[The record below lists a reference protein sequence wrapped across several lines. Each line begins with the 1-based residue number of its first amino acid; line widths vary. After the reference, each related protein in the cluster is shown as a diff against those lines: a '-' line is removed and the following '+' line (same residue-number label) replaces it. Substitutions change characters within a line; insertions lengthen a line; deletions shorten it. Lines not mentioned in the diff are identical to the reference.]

1 MKLPQVPPPFH
12 ETFSRLSKAR
22 QAEVLF
28 HPGEATGG
36 DKRYLHWN
44 DLRRKP
50 APAGLSAEEW
60 WLAIKWWRLRDYRQI
75 GLKDKQG
82 RPFVFGTP
90 DNLQQSLHEID
101 RGLGFALN
109 LPESVTQPD
118 VRDSYIVS
126 ALVQES
132 ITSSQLE
139 GAVTTREV
147 AKEMLRSGRQPRDK
161 SERMILNNYLT
172 MQRIQSLQ
180 TEPLSPE
187 LVFELHRRVTE
198 NTLEK
203 ADAAGRFRRADENV
217 RVEDMEGNV
226 FHEPPDARELP
237 ERLAQM
243 CDFANGRAPDYF
255 VHPVLRAI
263 ILHFWLAYDHPFV
276 DGNGRTARA
285 LFYWS
290 MLRQGYTLFEFV
302 SISQILL
309 RAPARYAEA
318 FLHTET
324 DDNDLT
330 YFILHQTEVITRAVE
345 ALHHYAARKAAELK
359 KTDLILRGL
368 EGLNHRQQALLTHAL
383 RHPAARYLIEGHRRS
398 HAVTFPTAR
407 NDLFNLVERGLLSV
421 VKEGRFNVFRPVSDL
436 QEKLGRLGE
445 NPPVVAD
452 PDALPLKLPFRT
464 VQD

>member
-1 MKLPQVPPPFH
+1 MKIPQSPPPLVEIH
-12 ETFSRLSKAR
+12 KRLSKAR
-22 QAEVLF
+22 QEEVLF
-28 HPGEATGG
+28 HPTGASR

-44 DLRRKP
+44 DLRRKLP
-50 APAGLSAEEW
+50 PAGFSTEER
-60 WLAIKWWRLRDYRQI
+60 WLMTKWWRMRDYRPI
-75 GLKDKQG
+75 DLKDKQG

-101 RGLGFALN
+101 RDLGFALN
-109 LPESVTQPD
+109 LPASVTQPD
-118 VRDSYIVS
+118 VRDSYIVN

-147 AKEMLRSGRQPRDK
+147 AKEMLRSGRPPRDK

-172 MQRIQSLQ
+172 MQRIQSLRS
-180 TEPLSPE
+180 EPLSPE
-187 LVFELHRRVTE
+187 RVYELHRRVTE
-198 NTLEK
+198 DTLDK

-217 RVEDMEGNV
+217 RLEDMEGNV
-226 FHEPPDARELP
+226 FHEPPPAHELP
-237 ERLAQM
+237 ERLDLM

-309 RAPARYAEA
+309 RSPARYAEA

-330 YFILHQTEVITRAVE
+330 YFILHQTEVITRAVA
-345 ALHHYAARKAAELK
+345 ALHEYAAKKAADLK
-359 KTDLILRGL
+359 QTDRLLRGL
-368 EGLNHRQQALLTHAL
+368 QGLNHRQQALLNHAL
-383 RHPAARYLIEGHRRS
+383 RNASARYLIVGHQRS
-398 HAVTFPTAR
+398 HAVSFPTAR
-407 NDLFNLVERGLLSV
+407 NDLFNLVERGLLYV
-421 VKEGRFNVFRPVSDL
+421 TKEGRFNVFRPVSDL
-436 QEKLGRLGE
+436 SDKLARMGE
-445 NPPVVAD
+445 APAAPVD
-452 PDALPLKLPFRT
+452 TNTLPLPFRT
-464 VQD
+464 GHANA